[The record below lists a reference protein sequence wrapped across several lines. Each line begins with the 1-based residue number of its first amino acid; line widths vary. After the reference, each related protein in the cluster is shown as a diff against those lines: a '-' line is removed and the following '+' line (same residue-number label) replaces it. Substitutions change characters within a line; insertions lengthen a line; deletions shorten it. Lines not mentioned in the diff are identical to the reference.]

1 VTDFPTLQ
9 VLLLSLLAGATIPV
23 GAALALWDRI
33 HPHWMANELRHGVM
47 AFGGGVLI
55 AAVALVLVPEGSDRM
70 PALPALLAFAAG
82 GVAFFALD
90 RALERSGRP
99 VGQLLAMLVDFVP
112 EAIALGAILAA
123 DGSAGLLLALLIAL
137 QNLPEAFNAYRD
149 VASRGRAMSYRTL
162 GLFLSL
168 PLLGPLA
175 ALLGA
180 FVFATSDVALGG
192 LMLFAAGGILYL
204 TFQDVAPQVKL
215 QSSWLPPLGAVAGF
229 LLGLSGDL
237 LIGG

>member
-70 PALPALLAFAAG
+70 RALPALLAFAAG

-123 DGSAGLLLALLIAL
+123 DGNAGLLLALLIAL